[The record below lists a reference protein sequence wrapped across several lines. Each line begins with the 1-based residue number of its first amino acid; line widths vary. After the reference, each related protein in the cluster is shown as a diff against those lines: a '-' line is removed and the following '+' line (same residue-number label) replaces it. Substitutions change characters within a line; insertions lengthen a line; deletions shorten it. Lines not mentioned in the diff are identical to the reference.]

1 MADGWPPRNTA
12 PRPEVP
18 GPTLNPAQMPHQG
31 LTSDLLPRPPKEGE
45 HLQSGKLLLEHLGV
59 FSLPSFSRPQM
70 PIFFPCPPSMTS
82 WGKKQMGFSRK
93 AAECLLHLP
102 FPALPLRTKCCSCHG
117 NGAGLTCC
125 SLQATDT
132 APGQY
137 QDGWSGFGSCSLD
150 ANGTRLAYASWT
162 LRCAPG
168 VEGSK
173 PGHPILF
180 PTPTPRVL
188 LLPRRQG
195 SQVFAPAVSERAL
208 QRAHSLSSPLPTHR
222 QDSTAAWG

>member
-1 MADGWPPRNTA
+1 
-12 PRPEVP
+12 
-18 GPTLNPAQMPHQG
+18 MPHQG